1 MPDRVLLEAH
11 HPRLF
16 DVVLKLI
23 PRRDARRVIL
33 HEVFHF
39 ADDAVARFAV
49 GKFPD
54 FFVAVV
60 EFA

>member
-1 MPDRVLLEAH
+1 MANRVLLVAH

-23 PRRDARRVIL
+23 LGRYPRRVIL

-39 ADDAVARFAV
+39 ADDAVARFAA

-60 EFA
+60 EFG